1 MRTSPAV
8 SAADV
13 TLLKCDIDIRRS
25 HTTVYDRVRQ
35 ACAAHSAG
43 SLRGEKAGGVRMS
56 RLQSMVAKS
65 KESRR
70 AGRRWP
76 RPQHG
81 PDTRLPGSVAR
92 AAQARLR
99 RTVDAMSA
107 IASCRPPPEF
117 SRGQTEPVRRNLRH
131 TPEGARRMVVVPRGS
146 PARPVRLSSRRHRQ
160 TPAYRSLSSRW
171 RTRQVHSHQPRIGL
185 RDSLVDWVRTV
196 AREAAPR
203 R

>member
-1 MRTSPAV
+1 LRTSPAV

-25 HTTVYDRVRQ
+25 HTAAYDRVRQ

-56 RLQSMVAKS
+56 RLQFMVAKS

-70 AGRRWP
+70 AWRRWP

-99 RTVDAMSA
+99 RNVDAMSA
-107 IASCRPPPEF
+107 IASCRSPPES

-131 TPEGARRMVVVPRGS
+131 TPEGARRMVEVSTRIAGEAGQTVIQAASADASVSQPELSMADQTGPLS
-146 PARPVRLSSRRHRQ
+146 PAPHR
-160 TPAYRSLSSRW
+160 
-171 RTRQVHSHQPRIGL
+171 
-185 RDSLVDWVRTV
+185 
-196 AREAAPR
+196 AAG
-203 R
+203 